1 MIHPT
6 AVIGQNTDIAESAHI
21 GPFCV
26 IGDNVRI
33 GDNTDLKA
41 SVHVDSFT
49 TIGKGNKISP
59 FCCIG
64 FPPQD
69 VKYHG
74 EETETIIGDNN
85 IIRENTTVHR
95 GTLTGRERTVLGSHN
110 FLMAYSHV
118 AHDCLVGDNNIFV
131 NAATLGGHVSV
142 GDHVYIG
149 AYSGVHQF
157 TRIGNHAFIGGY
169 SVITQDA
176 LPFVKTVGNRA
187 KTYDINTMGLERKGF
202 KPEVITAL
210 KKSYRILLRRKL
222 QLGEALAEMRR
233 EFPNIPEVL
242 YFADFIENSERG
254 ICR

>member
-6 AVIGQNTDIAESAHI
+6 AIIGEHAEIAESAII

-33 GDNTDLKA
+33 GDRTQLRA
-41 SVHVDSFT
+41 SVQVDSNT
-49 TIGKGNKISP
+49 TIGTDNVIHA
-59 FCCIG
+59 FCCLG

-69 VKYHG
+69 VKYQG
-74 EETETIIGDNN
+74 EPTTTVIGNGN
-85 IIRENTTVHR
+85 IIRENTTIHR
-95 GTLTGRERTVLGSHN
+95 GTPTGRASTVVGSNN
-110 FLMAYSHV
+110 FFMAYTHI
-118 AHDCLVGDNNIFV
+118 AHDCIVGDQNIFV
-131 NAATLGGHVSV
+131 NAATLGGHVHV
-142 GDHVYIG
+142 GDHTYIG

-157 TRIGNHAFIGGY
+157 CRIGSYAFVGGY

-176 LPFVKTVGNRA
+176 LPYVKTVGNRA

-202 KPEVITAL
+202 KLETIGAL

-222 QLGEALAEMRR
+222 QLADALAEMRR
-233 EFPNIPEVL
+233 EFPHIPEVL
-242 YFADFIENSERG
+242 YFAEFIENSERG